1 MTGETIKI
9 GFDGSSV
16 KRGLAGIMGGF
27 GKLGTGIGRVTRQ
40 IGIGAARRMGS
51 DLFGLVFRAL
61 KALPNELSSLSDLRQ
76 EMFALGDATGVTVE
90 QMLALRQAIAKTSNI
105 SPKVATKVLRE
116 MTGKLGGVQH
126 GDPAF
131 RALRNLGLKARELK
145 GLGAHEQLKKIAH
158 GFQSFAASNGIEEA
172 TDAMR
177 DLFGGAGA
185 KITPLLLDWEGS
197 MARATEETKGMAGQM
212 TRMTGALDGL
222 DDIGIAFANK
232 MSEAALGL
240 LEGVDAAGI
249 KTRNIAQWIN
259 NLKIADKTKTAADF
273 IAKQMKAI
281 EKDGPLDWIM
291 AKMTELGEW
300 IAKKI
305 GEGIKLGIENSKE
318 LIKELMPSINPFKG
332 SGGKMKSMFGF
343 KPDTAGADNSKGI
356 ERNTGETNNILRRI
370 ADGGSIATYA

>member
-1 MTGETIKI
+1 
-9 GFDGSSV
+9 
-16 KRGLAGIMGGF
+16 
-27 GKLGTGIGRVTRQ
+27 
-40 IGIGAARRMGS
+40 
-51 DLFGLVFRAL
+51 
-61 KALPNELSSLSDLRQ
+61 
-76 EMFALGDATGVTVE
+76 
-90 QMLALRQAIAKTSNI
+90 
-105 SPKVATKVLRE
+105 
-116 MTGKLGGVQH
+116 
-126 GDPAF
+126 
-131 RALRNLGLKARELK
+131 
-145 GLGAHEQLKKIAH
+145 
-158 GFQSFAASNGIEEA
+158 
-172 TDAMR
+172 
-177 DLFGGAGA
+177 
-185 KITPLLLDWEGS
+185 
-197 MARATEETKGMAGQM
+197 
-212 TRMTGALDGL
+212 
-222 DDIGIAFANK
+222 

-291 AKMTELGEW
+291 AKMTELGAW

-332 SGGKMKSMFGF
+332 SGDKMKSIFGF
-343 KPDTAGADNSKGI
+343 KPDAAGADNSKGI